1 MASDRLSG
9 SVPPSS
15 SSYPSSSNKGS
26 EAGSQIKTKAAE
38 LSHAAASQI
47 DSSRGTAAS
56 GIASAAASLHD
67 HAEDLPG
74 GERVAN
80 LAHSAADKMSSTA
93 DYIRDHDMDAM
104 VQDVKALVKKNP
116 GPALL
121 GAVVL
126 GVLLGRA
133 FSSRD

>member
-1 MASDRLSG
+1 MPADKFSG
-9 SVPPSS
+9 GLPPTSSGVPN
-15 SSYPSSSNKGS
+15 SSNKVS
-26 EAGSQIKTKAAE
+26 EAASQIKTKASEMGHSVATQIDN
-38 LSHAAASQI
+38 SRGAAA
-47 DSSRGTAAS
+47 G

-74 GERVAN
+74 GQRVAS

-93 DYIRDHDMDAM
+93 DYIRGHDMDAM
-104 VQDVKALVKKNP
+104 VKDIKVLVKNNP

-121 GAVVL
+121 GAAVIGFL
-126 GVLLGRA
+126 FGKA

>member
-1 MASDRLSG
+1 MPADKFSG
-9 SVPPSS
+9 GLTPTSS
-15 SSYPSSSNKGS
+15 SFPNSSNNVS
-26 EAGSQIKTKAAE
+26 DAASQLKTKASEMSQSVAN
-38 LSHAAASQI
+38 QI
-47 DSSRGTAAS
+47 DSNRGAAAG

-67 HAEDLPG
+67 HADDLPG
-74 GERVAN
+74 GQRVAS

-104 VQDVKALVKKNP
+104 VNDIKVLVKNNP

-121 GAVVL
+121 GAVAI
-126 GVLLGRA
+126 GFLLGKA